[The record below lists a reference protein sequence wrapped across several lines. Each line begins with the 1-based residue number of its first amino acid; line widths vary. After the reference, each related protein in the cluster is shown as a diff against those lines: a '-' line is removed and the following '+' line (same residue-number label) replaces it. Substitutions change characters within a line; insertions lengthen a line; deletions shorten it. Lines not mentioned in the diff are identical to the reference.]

1 MGFIF
6 KVKKKKNKKQKKITY
21 FTIYISYCITV
32 PQKEE
37 KKILKD
43 IKRAPSPAYD
53 YEWYTRSFSLSIFYY
68 LL

>member
-1 MGFIF
+1 MGFIS
-6 KVKKKKNKKQKKITY
+6 KVKKKIRNKSKLPTLR
-21 FTIYISYCITV
+21 YILYYIIV

-53 YEWYTRSFSLSIFYY
+53 YEWYTHSFSLRIFYY